1 MLRNINADLK
11 KHCIIHPNDS
21 PACRQSHPRL
31 HLSYM
36 LRDINA
42 EFFLQKRFPT
52 VTKDVRLG
60 ALNVWLAGRPDRQA
74 RPPLC
79 EGGCGTHQ

>member
-1 MLRNINADLK
+1 MQN
-11 KHCIIHPNDS
+11 
-21 PACRQSHPRL
+21 
-31 HLSYM
+31 
-36 LRDINA
+36 
-42 EFFLQKRFPT
+42 FFLQKRFPT

-79 EGGCGTHQ
+79 EEGVHQ